1 MSVGHVHV
9 VSTFNPL
16 VQILGEV
23 ATEAATLWNVLKFIL
38 MLWPLWSIWTD
49 MRSYLNVVCP
59 LAPSASTSTS
69 TNHPQSGTDD
79 AMQRVYILLTS
90 ILLISYTVQSA
101 SIGLH
106 QDENGCGF
114 TPLQVYEGLQG
125 RQDSC
130 WLPKA
135 SASSKPLWYAW
146 YLPKFRYSLLVQ
158 VVFTLIPSVV
168 FFRLLNVDSL
178 LATLEIFVLEMDLD
192 LIIKYIAGIL
202 VSTFG
207 ADESNDPQLFIPALE
222 IGHVA
227 ERTTTFYILV
237 VGEILIVV
245 SYIATE
251 CEIGDAPWV

>member
-1 MSVGHVHV
+1 MSVGHVHTI
-9 VSTFNPL
+9 STFNPL

-23 ATEAATLWNVLKFIL
+23 AIEAATLWNVLKFIL

-79 AMQRVYILLTS
+79 AAQRVYILLTS
-90 ILLISYTVQSA
+90 ILLISCTVQGA
-101 SIGLH
+101 SIGLR
-106 QDENGCGF
+106 QDETGCGLI
-114 TPLQVYEGLQG
+114 PSQVYEGLQG

-135 SASSKPLWYAW
+135 SVSSKPLWYAW
-146 YLPKFRYSLLVQ
+146 YLPKFRCSLFVQ

-207 ADESNDPQLFIPALE
+207 ADGSNDPHLFIPALE
-222 IGHVA
+222 IGQVA
-227 ERTTTFYILV
+227 ERITAFYILV